1 MSYASGFMMGTAI
14 IQGLRQIL
22 GGMSGQSM
30 GGMGG
35 GRAGFARMPGQGMSM
50 GHSRRTEDLQLPNFP
65 FPGMP
70 YENSRIQPQANPLAL
85 VSSLPGRRRYCLAG
99 LSAEQT
105 RLLEQQLPRLS
116 YIREAKA
123 NERTGSLLI
132 LYDAAENSRMD
143 ELMASIAR
151 IFHLAPRLPGTI
163 APAQAFPQ
171 EAMASAVTRSI
182 RNAMRDFNTWLHRM
196 TDGMLDASSLASVLL
211 FFQGVKKLLAT
222 QQFPSASQMLWW
234 AVSLMRGGRAA

>member
-22 GGMSGQSM
+22 GGMSGQ
-30 GGMGG
+30 GMGG
-35 GRAGFARMPGQGMSM
+35 GRTGFARMPGQGM
-50 GHSRRTEDLQLPNFP
+50 GRFNRTEEMQLPNFP

-70 YENSRIQPQANPLAL
+70 YEDSRVQPKATSLAL
-85 VSSLPGRRRYCLAG
+85 VSSLPGRRRYRLAG
-99 LSAEQT
+99 MSAKQA
-105 RLLEQQLPRLS
+105 RLLEQKLS
-116 YIREAKA
+116 RISYVREAKA

-132 LYDAAENSRMD
+132 VYDAAEDARMD

-151 IFHLAPRLPGTI
+151 IFHRAPGLPGTL
-163 APAQAFPQ
+163 ASAGAFPR
-171 EAMASAVTRSI
+171 EALAGAFTRSV
-182 RNAMRDFNTWLHRM
+182 RSAMRDFNAWLHRM

-222 QQFPSASQMLWW
+222 QQFPSASQLLWW

>member
-22 GGMSGQSM
+22 GGMSGQ
-30 GGMGG
+30 GMGG
-35 GRAGFARMPGQGMSM
+35 GRTGFARMPGKGM
-50 GHSRRTEDLQLPNFP
+50 GRFNRTEDMQLPNFP
-65 FPGMP
+65 FQGMP
-70 YENSRIQPQANPLAL
+70 YEDSRVQPQATPLAL
-85 VSSLPGRRRYCLAG
+85 VSSLPGRRRYRLAG
-99 LSAEQT
+99 MSAEQA
-105 RLLEQQLPRLS
+105 RLLEQGLSRIS

-123 NERTGSLLI
+123 NEHTGSLLI
-132 LYDAAENSRMD
+132 VYDVAEDARMN

-151 IFHLAPRLPGTI
+151 IFHRTPSLPGTM
-163 APAQAFPQ
+163 APTKAFPR
-171 EAMASAVTRSI
+171 ETLAGTVTRSI